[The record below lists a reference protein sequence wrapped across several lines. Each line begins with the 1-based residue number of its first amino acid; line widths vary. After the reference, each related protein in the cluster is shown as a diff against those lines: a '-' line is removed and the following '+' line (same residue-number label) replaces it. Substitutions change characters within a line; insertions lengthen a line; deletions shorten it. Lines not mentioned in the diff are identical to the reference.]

1 MVDENLQRAKEIF
14 FQYACNHFY
23 LNREVEAVEYKR
35 FDISKEQEKI
45 WYREY
50 VSYWTGKL
58 SLDDLV
64 ALNHLRDAY
73 AEEALPELLRL
84 STLGDSFAKLSFA
97 NTIWD
102 IAYGGMMSPF
112 MREKSRRKA
121 VFIWQALLNNP
132 IELTDSHSQL
142 VTEDNILNYARNK
155 LEESKKRNGI
165 YFLFISIFM
174 GIISVATMFIDLV
187 DKTKRL
193 GKGKRQKS

>member
-50 VSYWTGKL
+50 VSYWISQL
-58 SLDDLV
+58 SLDDLG

-102 IAYGGMMSPF
+102 IAYGGMMSPI
-112 MREKSRRKA
+112 MRERSRRKA
-121 VFIWQALLNNP
+121 VSIWQALLNNP
-132 IELTDSHSQL
+132 IELTDSHGQI
-142 VTEDNILNYARNK
+142 VTEDYILNYARNK

-165 YFLFISIFM
+165 YFLFISIVI
-174 GIISVATMFIDLV
+174 GIVSAATVLMDLV
-187 DKTKRL
+187 DKIKRL